1 MSHLTPVDE
10 ALATIL
16 AAFSPLPLQ
25 KISLQSARGK
35 TLLEDVIAGTSH
47 PLADMSSMDGFALRS
62 EDTGTTT
69 PVTVVGESAAG
80 APFAGTLEKGQAVRI
95 YTGAYLPNG
104 ADTIILLEET
114 EEQDGTI
121 CAPTSLPE
129 GRFIRRR
136 AQDFGRDDCLIPA
149 GSVLTSR
156 LMALAALGLQSQVTV
171 RRAPRIAIISSGNE
185 LVPAGGLPRFGQLI
199 NSNAIFLAQTLTS
212 WGAEVTD
219 LGILPDEEGAL
230 AKMLDDAAAFDL
242 IVTTG
247 GASVGKYDFM
257 AADIAKNTELGFWKI
272 AMRPGKPLI
281 FGHYDGTPLLG
292 LPGNPVSVAI
302 CSLVFLAPVLAKLTA
317 TPTLVPAPITAI
329 SQTELPENDRRQDY
343 LRAVMTKNDSGQ
355 AQVTAFAKQDSAMW
369 MKMAEANAVIIRAP
383 FAPAISAGTDVM
395 AIPLPAEF

>member
-25 KISLQSARGK
+25 KTSLQSARGK

-80 APFAGTLEKGQAVRI
+80 APFAGTLEKGQAARI

-129 GRFIRRR
+129 GRYIRRR

-257 AADIAKNTELGFWKI
+257 AAEIAKNTELGFWKI

-302 CSLVFLAPVLAKLTA
+302 CSLVFLAPVLAKLTD
-317 TPTLVPAPITAI
+317 TPTLVPAPISAI

-343 LRAVMTKNDSGQ
+343 LRAIMTKNDSGQ

-383 FAPAISAGTDVM
+383 FAPAIAAGADVM

>member
-1 MSHLTPVDE
+1 
-10 ALATIL
+10 
-16 AAFSPLPLQ
+16 
-25 KISLQSARGK
+25 
-35 TLLEDVIAGTSH
+35 
-47 PLADMSSMDGFALRS
+47 
-62 EDTGTTT
+62 
-69 PVTVVGESAAG
+69 
-80 APFAGTLEKGQAVRI
+80 
-95 YTGAYLPNG
+95 
-104 ADTIILLEET
+104 
-114 EEQDGTI
+114 
-121 CAPTSLPE
+121 
-129 GRFIRRR
+129 
-136 AQDFGRDDCLIPA
+136 
-149 GSVLTSR
+149 
-156 LMALAALGLQSQVTV
+156 MALAALGLQSQVTV

-230 AKMLDDAAAFDL
+230 AQTLNDAAAFDL

-302 CSLVFLAPVLAKLTA
+302 CSLVFLAPVLAKLTD

-329 SQTELPENDRRQDY
+329 SQTDLPENDRRQDY
-343 LRAVMTKNDSGQ
+343 LRAVMTKNDAGQ

-383 FAPAISAGTDVM
+383 FAPAISAGAEVM

>member
-16 AAFSPLPLQ
+16 AAVSPLPLQ
-25 KISLQSARGK
+25 KSSLHAAAGK
-35 TLLEDVIAGTSH
+35 TLHEDVIAGTSH

-62 EDTGTTT
+62 EDTGTEM
-69 PVTVVGESAAG
+69 PLTVIGESAAG
-80 APFAGTLEKGQAVRI
+80 APFAGTIDSGQAVRI

-104 ADTIILLEET
+104 ADTILLIEET
-114 EEQDGTI
+114 EEIDGTI

-136 AQDFGRDDCLIPA
+136 GQDFARDDCLIPA

-156 LMALAALGLQSQVTV
+156 MMALAALGLQSQVTI
-171 RRAPRIAIISSGNE
+171 RRSPRIAIISSGNE

-199 NSNAIFLAQTLTS
+199 NSNAVFLTQTLTS

-219 LGILPDEEGAL
+219 LGILADEEGAL
-230 AKMLDDAAAFDL
+230 AHMLSDASDFDL

-257 AADIAKNTELGFWKI
+257 ASDIAQNSALGFWKI

-281 FGHYDGTPLLG
+281 FGHYHGTPLLG

-302 CSLVFLAPVLAKLTA
+302 CSLVFLAPLLAKLTDN
-317 TPTLVPAPITAI
+317 PDLVPAPITAVT
-329 SQTELPENDRRQDY
+329 QTDLPENDKRQDY
-343 LRAVMTKNDSGQ
+343 LRAIMTKNEAGE
-355 AQVTAFAKQDSAMW
+355 AVVTAFSKQDSAMW
-369 MKMAEANAVIIRAP
+369 MKMAQANAVIIRSP
-383 FAPAISAGTDVM
+383 FAPAISAGSEVM
-395 AIPLPAEF
+395 IVPLPAEF